1 MYTGNVSSLRQLACE
16 YAEQSIDRDTYLNNR
31 SRLLDQLSGE
41 FFDEEDGEQTVR
53 LPISSV
59 SSTVFLVEGQAEELP
74 ECEAHISSLLPELTK
89 SSDDFQSRNT
99 SAQTPVIDPNNKY
112 PVKKLGRHRA
122 LIISFWVVLG
132 LGGIAIYM
140 ISSGEIF

>member
-41 FFDEEDGEQTVR
+41 IFDEEDGEQTVR

-59 SSTVFLVEGQAEELP
+59 SSMVFLVEDQAEELP
-74 ECEAHISSLLPELTK
+74 KLTE
-89 SSDDFQSRNT
+89 SSDDFQSSNT
-99 SAQTPVIDPNNKY
+99 VTQTSVIDPNIKY
-112 PVKKLGRHRA
+112 PVKKPGRHRA
-122 LIISFWVVLG
+122 LIISFWVALG
-132 LGGIAIYM
+132 LGGLQFI
-140 ISSGEIF
+140 